1 MIFKDSYW
9 TNWSSKD
16 STSPILQSLTPQ
28 HLTKWPKLPKPQNS
42 LNTQD
47 PSIPDQLSNLHF
59 ISWSIIPRPV
69 RSFSLLTP
77 SPPLTT
83 NFLPFYRPA
92 AWASVHKQQGTE
104 LARKDQKEILS
115 IHPLGP
121 YNMLVPNIENRDY
134 CAQRL
139 WDATWCPRWHS
150 RDQGLFFISSASA

>member
-1 MIFKDSYW
+1 MTFKDSYW
-9 TNWSSKD
+9 TNWFSEYK
-16 STSPILQSLTPQ
+16 TSPIPQSQTPQ
-28 HLTKWPKLPKPQNS
+28 HLTKWPKLPKSQNR
-42 LNTQD
+42 LNAQD
-47 PSIPDQLSNLHF
+47 VSIQDQLSNLHF

-77 SPPLTT
+77 SPALTT

-104 LARKDQKEILS
+104 LARKDQKDPFNPS
-115 IHPLGP
+115 ARPQYAGVQH
-121 YNMLVPNIENRDY
+121 RDC

-139 WDATWCPRWHS
+139 WCPRWHS